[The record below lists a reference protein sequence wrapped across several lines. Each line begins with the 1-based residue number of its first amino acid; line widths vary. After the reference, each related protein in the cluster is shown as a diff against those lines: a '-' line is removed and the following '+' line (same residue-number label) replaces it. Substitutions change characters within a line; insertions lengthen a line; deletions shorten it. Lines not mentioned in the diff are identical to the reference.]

1 MISGSSQS
9 ALGFFAERTL
19 GRRFA
24 DVHQAFGFIYF
35 SATDSVDRPI
45 EQISESLWCSFPF
58 WNFVFQT
65 LTLKLFS
72 VSQHCL
78 TVSKCFS
85 VREALTVSHRS
96 PFFAPV
102 EIPSCALT
110 CVIAVIAILALER
123 SRQVRDVVPTEVFA
137 RCKLKRP
144 TRRGQ
149 IEESERLRWFPLPS
163 HCPQQLPRNS
173 WEMQPRNSH

>member
-9 ALGFFAERTL
+9 ALGFFAERTIPWP
-19 GRRFA
+19 RRPLDA
-24 DVHQAFGFIYF
+24 DLPMFTKHLDLFIF
-35 SATDSVDRPI
+35 PLLTASSRPI

-58 WNFVFQT
+58 WNFVVQT

-110 CVIAVIAILALER
+110 CVIAVIAIWLWNVVSR
-123 SRQVRDVVPTEVFA
+123 SA
-137 RCKLKRP
+137 ML
-144 TRRGQ
+144 
-149 IEESERLRWFPLPS
+149 FPLRYS
-163 HCPQQLPRNS
+163 RDAS
-173 WEMQPRNSH
+173 